1 MRRVLFLCTG
11 NCVRSQMAEALL
23 RYRGGER
30 FEAFSAGSHPAG
42 FVHPMSLQV
51 LSELGIPTQD
61 LRSKPWTEFRD
72 QRFDAVITLC
82 GSAREEVCV
91 HWPFAEE
98 GSLPVRAHWE
108 FADPSQSKLL
118 GDRERL
124 EEFRRIRN
132 AIRESVERLALAP
145 NEVLKDDAAFAVL
158 VQGIALE

>member
-1 MRRVLFLCTG
+1 
-11 NCVRSQMAEALL
+11 
-23 RYRGGER
+23 
-30 FEAFSAGSHPAG
+30 
-42 FVHPMSLQV
+42 
-51 LSELGIPTQD
+51 
-61 LRSKPWTEFRD
+61 
-72 QRFDAVITLC
+72 
-82 GSAREEVCV
+82 
-91 HWPFAEE
+91 
-98 GSLPVRAHWE
+98 VRAHWE